1 MTEVIGV
8 RFQRSGMITYV
19 NPQGEQVAKDE
30 DVIVATDRG
39 VEYGTICI
47 ENITLPEELLPPIDA
62 SLVRRADEA
71 DTRTMVENGQ
81 LARDALAI
89 CALKI
94 EEHHLAMKLV
104 DAEYT
109 FDRDKLI
116 FYFTAE
122 DRVDFRSLVRD
133 LAQSFHT
140 RIELRQIG
148 VRDQAKMIGG
158 LGQCGQPVCCRRYMR
173 DFVPVS
179 IKMAKTQGLSLNPTK
194 ISGVCG
200 RLMCCLNYEQEHY
213 LSNTKRVPAKGTLVL
228 TEDGQGYVV
237 DRDVLQTR
245 VRVHVY
251 KADGSEDEKY
261 YPVPDIEVLARRKK
275 GQPRPELRDERE
287 LDEHE
292 FIPEGQKKQERRQ
305 AQENRGDTE
314 PSEVAGCCGNCSASS
329 RNNAAVV
336 MTSEEAVEKEKEEP
350 STSPER
356 YAQKGRAKA
365 RPRRR
370 GRRH

>member
-8 RFQRSGMITYV
+8 RFQRSGIITYA
-19 NPQGEQVAKDE
+19 NPQGEVVAKDE
-30 DVIVATDRG
+30 NVIVATDRG

-47 ENITLPEELLPPIDA
+47 ENITLPEELLPSAVA
-62 SLVRRADEA
+62 SLVRKANEA
-71 DTRTMVENGQ
+71 DAETMTENGR
-81 LARDALAI
+81 LAQDALAI
-89 CALKI
+89 CAIKI
-94 EEHHLAMKLV
+94 EEHGLAMKLV

-200 RLMCCLNYEQEHY
+200 RLMCCLNYEQDHY
-213 LSNTKRVPAKGTLVL
+213 LRNTKRVPAKGTLVL

-261 YPVPDIEVLARRKK
+261 YAVSAIEVLAKRKK
-275 GQPRPELRDERE
+275 GQPRPELRDERDLE
-287 LDEHE
+287 EHE
-292 FIPEGQKKQERRQ
+292 FIPEGQKM
-305 AQENRGDTE
+305 
-314 PSEVAGCCGNCSASS
+314 PSEQSDSPNLLNNEAPMPCCCGNCASS
-329 RNNAAVV
+329 SQNNAVVV
-336 MTSEEAVEKEKEEP
+336 MTSEGDTAATAE
-350 STSPER
+350 SSSPER
-356 YAQKGRAKA
+356 YAQKGRVKA